1 MPSGVRGK
9 LGARARGLYYYYVC
23 STRYRYGTDH
33 CPGDRLPKD
42 ALEEAI
48 IDQMQ
53 EVYGDS
59 SLIEPAL
66 AEDAARR
73 MTGTRQELA
82 GARRSLDRYFA
93 AFEEGS
99 LSPADRQERIDK
111 LKVRIDA
118 LMAGQ
123 ALGIAR

>member
-1 MPSGVRGK
+1 MLSSGLPPQPRAVPSGVRGK

-82 GARRSLDRYFA
+82 GWIATSPRSRRGR
-93 AFEEGS
+93 
-99 LSPADRQERIDK
+99 SP
-111 LKVRIDA
+111 L
-118 LMAGQ
+118 L
-123 ALGIAR
+123 IARSGSIS